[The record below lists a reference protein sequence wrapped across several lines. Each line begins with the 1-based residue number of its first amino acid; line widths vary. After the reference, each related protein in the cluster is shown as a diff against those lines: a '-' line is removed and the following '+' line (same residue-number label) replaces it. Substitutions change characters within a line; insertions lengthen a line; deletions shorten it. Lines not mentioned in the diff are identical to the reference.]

1 MILFYSDDMEHK
13 VRLLFN
19 MYDINSRGYLGK
31 EEISQMVR
39 YGNLDVTLLW
49 PFITLY
55 VYVCYQSWIS

>member
-1 MILFYSDDMEHK
+1 MEHK

-39 YGNLDVTLLW
+39 YGNLDVTLL
-49 PFITLY
+49 
-55 VYVCYQSWIS
+55 